1 MSNFQFSFEKLEVY
15 KDSRLMTGS
24 LYTLTAQYPDQ
35 EKYGLVSQMRRA
47 AISICSNIAEGSSR
61 TSKKDQAHYYQIAYG
76 SLLELLNQSIIS
88 NDLGF
93 IKEEDYLMIRQQTEK
108 IANKLN
114 ALRKSCLS
122 G

>member
-15 KDSRLMTGS
+15 NDSRFMTGS

-61 TSKKDQAHYYQIAYG
+61 TSKKDQAHFYQIAYG

-93 IKEEDYLMIRQQTEK
+93 IKHDDYLMIRQQTEK

-122 G
+122 D